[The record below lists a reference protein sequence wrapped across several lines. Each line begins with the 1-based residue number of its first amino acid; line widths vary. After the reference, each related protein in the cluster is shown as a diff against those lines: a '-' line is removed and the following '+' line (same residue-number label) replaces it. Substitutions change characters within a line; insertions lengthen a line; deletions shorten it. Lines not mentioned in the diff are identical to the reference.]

1 MTGNLTQTVL
11 SATGI
16 NGDSLQNEFNNLI
29 AQNGFQQESLTIDQL
44 REVMAEYL
52 NQVFLELAES
62 NEKSA

>member
-29 AQNGFQQESLTIDQL
+29 TQNGFHQESLTIDQL